1 MPVNKLY
8 RVIFMYRC
16 YNVKRFFRLLMI
28 DLVVF
33 SLCGIFFFIGKVL
46 LSSAQDD
53 GVFLPVVVPVPRRM
67 LGREDRSGW
76 WVGEHLHRG
85 RGKSDREFLN
95 GRPGKGKKIEM

>member
-1 MPVNKLY
+1 VEREAL
-8 RVIFMYRC
+8 
-16 YNVKRFFRLLMI
+16 
-28 DLVVF
+28 
-33 SLCGIFFFIGKVL
+33 G
-46 LSSAQDD
+46 
-53 GVFLPVVVPVPRRM
+53 PVVVPVPRRM